1 MKKHTCGGSGGSA
14 HMWSHFLLNESLNET
29 FPRFSGFRG
38 GDKVKKWGLGKQ
50 ITRQCVGV
58 RKNIFSFFSSSPS
71 RGSLGRGA
79 EGDWPRPH
87 VQTPR
92 GKAPDGLG
100 RERSKRATG
109 RRSQGWT
116 ATSFRGCSA
125 LTCHHLCCAE
135 GGFPLCGLLGA
146 SFVNCLWSGLKHDY

>member
-79 EGDWPRPH
+79 EGDLAKTLR
-87 VQTPR
+87 TDTSR
-92 GKAPDGLG
+92 LG

-125 LTCHHLCCAE
+125 LTCHRLCCAE

-146 SFVNCLWSGLKHDY
+146 SFVNCLRSGLKHDY